1 MGTQN
6 ESADDSISG
15 ALAAAF
21 SEAESSAETTQDT
34 TTQAQTTEQTTAEAI
49 QEAIEAPQH
58 WPDEIKVRFGELGKL
73 QGGNDW
79 QKWLLDRHKS
89 MEGDYTKKTQAFADF
104 KKTYDPVHKLFE
116 PYMPHLQQSGMSPAD
131 LIQRYFEA
139 DRKLQENPVEALKWL
154 AEQYGADLS
163 QLTKQQ
169 QTDPAY
175 TKLQQELAELRRSVQ
190 TREQQEA
197 QTRLNTTLTE
207 INTFAEEKD
216 ESGNPKRPHFA
227 EVVNDMMMLA
237 QAVRAS
243 GQTPKLQDLYDR
255 AVWANPEVRQK
266 LIAAEKQAQA
276 KLEADEAAKKA
287 ARAKKASAS
296 VSGSPGASAPRTD
309 RTLREELEA
318 QLGA

>member
-1 MGTQN
+1 MGTQT
-6 ESADDSISG
+6 ESADTISG
-15 ALAAAF
+15 ALEAAF
-21 SEAESSAETTQDT
+21 NEAENTQNTQYTQEATTEVAGNT
-34 TTQAQTTEQTTAEAI
+34 TAQTI
-49 QEAIEAPQH
+49 QELIEAPAH
-58 WPDEIKVRFGELGKL
+58 WPDEIKGRFGELGKL
-73 QGGNDW
+73 QGGNEW

-104 KKTYDPVHKLFE
+104 RKNYEPVHSLLE
-116 PYMPHLQQSGMSPAD
+116 PYLPQLQQAGMGPAD

-139 DRKLQENPVEALKWL
+139 DKRLQENPTDALKWL
-154 AEQYGADLS
+154 AEQYGVDLS
-163 QLTKQQ
+163 KLPQHQQ
-169 QTDPAY
+169 ADPAY

-190 TREQQEA
+190 TREQQES
-197 QTRLNTTLTE
+197 QTRLNATLNE
-207 INTFAEEKD
+207 INTFADEKD
-216 ESGNPKRPHFA
+216 ETGNPKRPYFG
-227 EVVNDMMMLA
+227 EVVNDMMALA
-237 QAVRAS
+237 QALRAS

-255 AVWANPEVRQK
+255 AVWANPEVRQR

-318 QLGA
+318 QLGV

>member
-1 MGTQN
+1 MGTQT
-6 ESADDSISG
+6 ESADTISG
-15 ALAAAF
+15 ALEAAF
-21 SEAESSAETTQDT
+21 TEAENTQNNQNTQESTPEAADKTT
-34 TTQAQTTEQTTAEAI
+34 AQTI
-49 QEAIEAPQH
+49 QELIEAPAH
-58 WPDEIKVRFGELGKL
+58 WPEDIKGRFGELGKL
-73 QGGNDW
+73 QGGNEW

-104 KKTYDPVHKLFE
+104 RKTYEPVHSLFE
-116 PYMPHLQQSGMSPAD
+116 PYLPQLQQAGMGPAD

-139 DRKLQENPVEALKWL
+139 DKRLQENPTDALKWL
-154 AEQYGADLS
+154 AEQYGVDLS

-169 QTDPAY
+169 QADPAY
-175 TKLQQELAELRRSVQ
+175 TKLQQELDELRRSVQ

-197 QTRLNTTLTE
+197 QTRLNATLNE

-216 ESGNPKRPHFA
+216 ETGNPKRPYFG
-227 EVVNDMMMLA
+227 EVVNDMMALA
-237 QAVRAS
+237 QALRAT

-276 KLEADEAAKKA
+276 KLEADEAAKKS

-318 QLGA
+318 QLGV